1 MTLNKVLGPLR
12 RFKKNAFTY
21 PAIGPD
27 DGKGVDVGVAVGW
40 GVSVCVGETEV
51 AVGDFFAAWV
61 LAMAVWISPSDGV
74 GGVVGVQAAIR
85 EMTTRDKT
93 KLYSF
98 ILISSH
104 FLVLPI
110 GRLYLVYT

>member
-1 MTLNKVLGPLR
+1 
-12 RFKKNAFTY
+12 
-21 PAIGPD
+21 
-27 DGKGVDVGVAVGW
+27 VGW

-51 AVGDFFAAWV
+51 AVGDFCAAWV